1 MIRLVLD
8 TNTLI
13 SAIGW
18 RDSKPRKILQ
28 ACLSRKYVLVEST
41 ELLKEFLSVI
51 SRPKFSFIAEEQ
63 KAELLARLISHCEI
77 VEPKERLSIIKE
89 DPADNK
95 VLECA
100 LEGRAQYIITGDQ
113 HLLTLKHFGRTTI
126 LTASNFLE
134 KAYNGS

>member
-8 TNTLI
+8 TDTLI
-13 SAIGW
+13 SAIAW
-18 RDSKPRKILQ
+18 RDSKARKILE
-28 ACLSRKYVLVEST
+28 ACLAGKYVLVEST
-41 ELLKEFLSVI
+41 ALLKEFLSVI
-51 SRPKFSFIAEEQ
+51 SKPKFTFISEEQ

-100 LEGRAQYIITGDQ
+100 LEGRAQFIITGDQ
-113 HLLTLKHFGRTTI
+113 HLLTLKHFGKITI
-126 LTASNFLE
+126 LTANNFLE
-134 KAYNGS
+134 KAY